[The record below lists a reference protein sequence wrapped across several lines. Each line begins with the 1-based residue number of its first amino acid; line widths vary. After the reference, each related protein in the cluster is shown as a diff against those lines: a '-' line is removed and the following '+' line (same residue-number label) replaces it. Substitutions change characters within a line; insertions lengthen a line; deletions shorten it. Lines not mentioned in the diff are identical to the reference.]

1 MREKQD
7 GSQDLRLVL
16 GSHINR
22 EERHSYDYKVVA
34 IDGGSPARNGSI
46 DIFIAVED
54 VNDHSPVFV
63 ESVYNVTVS
72 ELAPIN
78 SVIATVTAL
87 DPDVGRNGEVRKI
100 KPLMRQACSL
110 MTASWKW
117 VLLICIATVF

>member
-87 DPDVGRNGEVRKI
+87 DPDVGRNGEVRKTNPCRG
-100 KPLMRQACSL
+100 KPAHAFQQAGNGFC
-110 MTASWKW
+110 
-117 VLLICIATVF
+117 